1 MTKDRAWNAK
11 PERNLEIFRLRK
23 AGWTLEKLA
32 RTFNI
37 SATRVYG
44 LLHSLDW
51 QDLWTKC

>member
-1 MTKDRAWNAK
+1 MTKCRAWNAK